1 MDRDKQY
8 KNLRNKIKD
17 FTNYGYIL
25 LVLSVFLYIGVLI
38 PEERSPYQIYIMMG
52 STFILLCLAFTF
64 FLLVT
69 KYKKQFEEQ

>member
-1 MDRDKQY
+1 MDQDKQF

-25 LVLSVFLYIGVLI
+25 LVLSVFLYIGVII
-38 PEERSPYQIYIMMG
+38 PEERSPFQIYIMMG
-52 STFILLCLAFTF
+52 STFILLCLSFTF